1 MIKNFGPK
9 NPPPGCNL
17 GPPHVGKSGKKIWQQ
32 FRPFIK
38 TSMSSHTIRVQN
50 HYSLKSYHLGHFGTL
65 VWFLFF
71 FQVALNIL
79 CVQTMSNP
87 CSQCSRQ
94 FENDFILK
102 LHIEFDHQA
111 PKFWC
116 DQCGKQFSTRW
127 YNLGVYNRSYLYYI
141 VKNIALEFFYSPNL
155 AVMSIQLKYCCRYI
169 YAKIYQIS
177 YQSHFHWIEV
187 LLSFI
192 VQKCMFYWKSICFLI
207 KKWVYTSATGCTCNN
222 EVLWV

>member
-1 MIKNFGPK
+1 MHWSRCPWLCCLLCQFNKGSKSLLFEILPSWAFWYSR
-9 NPPPGCNL
+9 NL
-17 GPPHVGKSGKKIWQQ
+17 SPY
-32 FRPFIK
+32 FIFL
-38 TSMSSHTIRVQN
+38 HAV
-50 HYSLKSYHLGHFGTL
+50 
-65 VWFLFF
+65 VWFLIF

-192 VQKCMFYWKSICFLI
+192 VQKCMFYWKSVCILI

-222 EVLWV
+222 EVLWVY

>member
-1 MIKNFGPK
+1 M
-9 NPPPGCNL
+9 
-17 GPPHVGKSGKKIWQQ
+17 VSD
-32 FRPFIK
+32 
-38 TSMSSHTIRVQN
+38 
-50 HYSLKSYHLGHFGTL
+50 
-65 VWFLFF
+65 FF
-71 FQVALNIL
+71 FKFFLNIL

-127 YNLGVYNRSYLYYI
+127 YNLGVYNRSYLNYI
-141 VKNIALEFFYSPNL
+141 IKIIASECLCSPNL
-155 AVMSIQLKYCCRYI
+155 AVMSIQLIYCCRFI

-177 YQSHFHWIEV
+177 YQSLFHWIEV
-187 LLSFI
+187 FFSFK
-192 VQKCMFYWKSICFLI
+192 VQKCFIEKVYSNKEYELIQGYCNVWSIKNQTIHKLSLWLYYNFFGKSSFHIANFSCQDL
-207 KKWVYTSATGCTCNN
+207 
-222 EVLWV
+222 